1 MILGIVYKMILL
13 AVTIKSFILGRKFN
27 LSAQNYLLIY
37 LCTTLIVELISFSS
51 YILNPDLKNGLLYNL
66 YNIFSFLFFYN
77 YFRKILNGNVKKI
90 SFIIT
95 ATAIIYVFF
104 FTRFTDYDF
113 DKKIGITLLS
123 FYIIH
128 SLLWFYQK
136 IIFFNEYRI
145 TDDPAFWISTALL
158 MWSCFFVFRVTPMFY
173 FAKEDK
179 EFLDFLRDGQNI
191 INIIMYTM
199 FYISLLKY
207 EKLNNESR

>member
-1 MILGIVYKMILL
+1 MIIGILYKIILL

-37 LCTTLIVELISFSS
+37 LCTTLVVELLSFSS
-51 YILNPDLKNGLLYNL
+51 YILNPNSKNGLLYSL
-66 YNIFSFLFFYN
+66 YNIFSIVFFRI
-77 YFRKILNGNVKKI
+77 YFSEILNKNIRRI

-95 ATAIIYVFF
+95 AISLLYIFF
-104 FTRFTDYDF
+104 FTRFTDSDF

-136 IIFFNEYRI
+136 MKFFDKYKI
-145 TDDPAFWISTALL
+145 TDDPTFWISTALL

-173 FAKEDK
+173 FAKEDQ
-179 EFLDFLRDGQNI
+179 EFLNFLRYGQNI
-191 INIIMYTM
+191 INIIMYAM